1 MTDKKPLLSG
11 NVKEAADRAD
21 AAEQLI
27 FESADLENG
36 LSEARVAE
44 LIEEFGYNELEDD
57 ELNPFLKFLS
67 YFWGP
72 MPIMIWIAIIIEVI
86 KASITGDGV
95 EDCIVLSILQVVNGT
110 VGYVEELNAGNAIA
124 ALKEKLAPECTV
136 LRTVGGRVT
145 RGKLKSRELVP
156 GDVVELKLGDVV
168 PADCMLTGNPED
180 KEDQLQVDQSALTGE
195 SLPKTMYAHDKL
207 KMSSLIKQG
216 EMKAVVVATGKNTF
230 YGKAA
235 GLMKIDDAQGRF
247 QKILFR
253 ITLGL
258 LFLSLILC
266 AIIFTVLVVNGA
278 STVPKLPGNSTVLR
292 ALSVVIV
299 LLVASIP
306 IAMQV
311 VCTSTM
317 AVGARRLASR
327 KVIVARLSAI
337 EELAGMTVLCSDKTG
352 TLTKNELTLKPPTL
366 FGDMDEEELTFFA
379 ALSANRK
386 SADLDAIDK
395 VIIEAVPT
403 RSPTDPADRWTKEK
417 LDSFDVIK
425 FTPFN
430 PVIKR
435 TEAAMNAPNG
445 AVLRVTKGAPQ
456 VILRMCIAAGTA
468 DATLGETVD
477 AKIQEYADKGFRTLG
492 VGVSYS
498 SLDEPPAWQFQG
510 LLSLFDP
517 PRDDTAETI
526 KAAIDGGVEVKMVTG
541 DQRAIAVET
550 CRQLEMGTEIFDT
563 EILNSTFMSDAEKSD
578 RIFAANG
585 FAEVMPE
592 HKFNIV
598 QALRERGIVTGMTGD
613 GVNDAPAL
621 KRADIGIAVEGA
633 TDAAKAA
640 ADIVLTEPGLSVI
653 IDAIQRS
660 RKIFQR
666 MRNYAIYRIACTLQL
681 LLFFFF
687 AVITITPSSGAFY
700 GDAKGP
706 QGQAWPCVAVGSNS
720 TSTGPVADMELP
732 PPDGKGPHI
741 SQWWCAHEAAFVL
754 PVISLVVIT
763 ILNDGTIITIAHDK
777 VIPANTPQRWD
788 LWEVVVVA
796 TVLGL
801 VACLGS
807 MLLLVF
813 ALQSNYHQYHI
824 NDDTVSFFGNL
835 LGQDNSGEA
844 NHYVTWGQAQTVMY
858 LKVSISDFLTVFAA
872 RTRSFFWERRPGY
885 ALAVAFVF
893 ATGASTILS
902 IFWPQSFNDISA
914 TNAYPSGG
922 MRMLMAP
929 LNTNSYAVITVWVY
943 CLIWFIGQDILKVVT
958 YYVIENYIR
967 TEDNERIHA
976 VANRAQLTTMLA
988 TDDKARPAG
997 LRAQHSA
1004 CIAGYTSA
1012 NDARVQKLE
1021 DEIRMLKKVLLER
1034 GVLGGDAGA
1043 AAAGAATGGH

>member
-1 MTDKKPLLSG
+1 MNGACFPGFVPTF
-11 NVKEAADRAD
+11 A
-21 AAEQLI
+21 Q
-27 FESADLENG
+27 ADLDNG
-36 LSEARVAE
+36 LDESRVEA
-44 LIEEFGYNELEDD
+44 LLEEYGYNELEDD
-57 ELNPFLKFLS
+57 ELNPCLKFLS

-72 MPIMIWIAIIIEVI
+72 MPIMIWLAIITEVI
-86 KASITGDGV
+86 KTAITGEGI
-95 EDCIVLSILQVVNGT
+95 EDCIVLSLLQLVNGT
-110 VGYVEELNAGNAIA
+110 VGYVEERNAGNAIA

-145 RGKLKSRELVP
+145 RNKLKSRELVP
-156 GDVVELKLGDVV
+156 GDVCELKLGDVV
-168 PADCMLTGNPED
+168 PADCMLTGDPDNE
-180 KEDQLQVDQSALTGE
+180 EDQLQVDQSALTGE
-195 SLPKTMYAHDKL
+195 SLPKTMFAHDKI

-235 GLMKIDDAQGRF
+235 GLMKIDDATGRF

-258 LFLSLILC
+258 LFLSLVLC
-266 AIIFTVLVVNGA
+266 AIIFTILVVGGA
-278 STVPKLPGNSTVLR
+278 VTSPSLGAASSSTFLR

-317 AVGARRLASR
+317 AVGSRRLASR

-386 SADLDAIDK
+386 TADMDAIDQ
-395 VIIEAVPT
+395 VIVDKIPI
-403 RSPTDPADRWTKEK
+403 RGPADPTTRWTREK
-417 LDSFDVIK
+417 LDSFDLIK

-435 TEAAMNAPNG
+435 TEAALNAPNG
-445 AVLRVTKGAPQ
+445 APLRVAKGAPQ
-456 VILRMCIAAGTA
+456 IVLRMCIDAGTA
-468 DATLGETVD
+468 DEAFADRVD

-492 VGVSYS
+492 VAVSYAA
-498 SLDEPPAWQFQG
+498 LDGPPAWQFQG

-526 KAAIDGGVEVKMVTG
+526 KAAIAGGVEVKMITG

-563 EILNSTFMSDAEKSD
+563 ELLNSVILSEAEKSD
-578 RIFAANG
+578 RIFMANG

-598 QALRERGIVTGMTGD
+598 QTLRERGIVTGMTGD

-640 ADIVLTEPGLSVI
+640 SDIVLTEPGLSVI

-681 LLFFFF
+681 LCFFFF
-687 AVITITPSSGAFY
+687 AVISIHPSTPAFY
-700 GDAKGP
+700 NDSPVTTG
-706 QGQAWPCVAVGSNS
+706 QGQLPCIHDGFSPNASYPIPEGS
-720 TSTGPVADMELP
+720 GLP
-732 PPDGKGPHI
+732 
-741 SQWWCAHEAAFVL
+741 QTTQFWCAHEAAFVL

-777 VIPANTPQRWD
+777 VIPANSPQRWD
-788 LWEVVVVA
+788 LWEVVIVA

-813 ALQSNYHQYHI
+813 ALQSNSYQYAMSG
-824 NDDTVSFFGNL
+824 NTKSFFGGL
-835 LGQDNSGEA
+835 LGEADSGF
-844 NHYVTWGQAQTVMY
+844 VTWGQAQTIMY

-885 ALAVAFVF
+885 ALACAFVF
-893 ATGASTILS
+893 ATGCSTLLS
-902 IFWPQSFNDISA
+902 VFWPISFNDISID
-914 TNAYPSGG
+914 TAYKYGG
-922 MRMLMAP
+922 ARILMAR
-929 LNTNSYAVITVWVY
+929 LDTNPTAIITVWVY
-943 CLIWFIGQDILKVVT
+943 CILWFFVQDALKVAT
-958 YYVIENYIR
+958 YYIIENYIN
-967 TEDNERIHA
+967 TSEADRIHT
-976 VANRAQLTTMLA
+976 VAQRAQLTTMMANEDKGRGRHTSTMGGVAGAYTA
-988 TDDKARPAG
+988 T
-997 LRAQHSA
+997 
-1004 CIAGYTSA
+1004 
-1012 NDARVQKLE
+1012 NDARVKKLE
-1021 DEIRMLKKVLLER
+1021 DEIKALKRLLTDQ
-1034 GVLGGDAGA
+1034 GILKTSAAAGA
-1043 AAAGAATGGH
+1043 AAAGSA